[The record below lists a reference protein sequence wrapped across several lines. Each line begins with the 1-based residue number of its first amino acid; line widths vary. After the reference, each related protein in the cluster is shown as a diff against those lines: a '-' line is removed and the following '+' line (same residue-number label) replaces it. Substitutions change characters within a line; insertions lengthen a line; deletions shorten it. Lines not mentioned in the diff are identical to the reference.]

1 MATND
6 ELQSA
11 KILLEEIKEL
21 YYHENERNQILDNK
35 ASVGLTLVG
44 VLLTLCIT
52 TLPKYNLKEVPINN
66 FEDIISNLLFLI
78 LLIAVFLTLITSLYF
93 FYKSLKTKT
102 YKHLNTDGF
111 NDRQA
116 IKEENIIALTLI
128 KLYKTSIDYNRMVNN
143 EKYKDID
150 KGIKCVVISVFLYI
164 IYMIF
169 YKIII

>member
-1 MATND
+1 MTTND
-6 ELQSA
+6 DLKSA

-35 ASVGLTLVG
+35 ASIGLTLVG
-44 VLLTLCIT
+44 ILLTLCIT

-66 FEDIISNLLFLI
+66 FENIISNILFLL
-78 LLIAVFLTLITSLYF
+78 LLISVFLTLIISLYF
-93 FYKSLKTKT
+93 FYKALKTKA

-111 NDRQA
+111 NERHA
-116 IKEENIIALTLI
+116 IKEENIIAITLI
-128 KLYKTSIDYNRMVNN
+128 KLYKTSIDYNRKVNN

-150 KGIKCVVISVFLYI
+150 KGIKYVVVSVFLYI